1 MNAQPLQIEVV
12 RKLAATMA
20 LGLLHGNEQDADTI
34 FTALSRMWPDDGSL
48 QQALASAI
56 ATTRSNEFER
66 AT

>member
-48 QQALASAI
+48 QRALASAI
-56 ATTRSNEFER
+56 AHTEFER

>member
-1 MNAQPLQIEVV
+1 MKAQPLQIEVV

-48 QQALASAI
+48 QRALASAI